1 MDTIVMGL
9 TIHEEP
15 RPDRLVT
22 MGQADRVIERKE
34 AEPLV
39 IQEFNTADEV
49 LDGYNEAAEKAMA
62 AAVPIPDSPP
72 EPVRPNKGRP
82 KKMAKDQD
90 LSKAGTK
97 TIRED
102 DPGEKGA
109 IGSHGV
115 NAPAQ
120 EKVPEKPAEG
130 NKEGDKNG

>member
-1 MDTIVMGL
+1 MGL

-22 MGQADRVIERKE
+22 MGQADTIIKPSRAEERE
-34 AEPLV
+34 TAAHPVDNLPARPPA
-39 IQEFNTADEV
+39 FNDSV
-49 LDGYNEAAEKAMA
+49 EKAMA
-62 AAVPIPDSPP
+62 AAVPIPDDPPP
-72 EPVRPNKGRP
+72 EQMKPNRGRP

-109 IGSHGV
+109 IGSHGE

-120 EKVPEKPAEG
+120 KKVPDSSQ
-130 NKEGDKNG
+130 DKGEDKKNA